1 MTYRF
6 TFYKIPFSETGVEYP
21 LPTVGNPTES
31 LEKYKT
37 IEQITDAQFREKQNQ
52 ISIAFAGSRFS
63 DSNYLRVGT
72 IKKDSAPIDEDLNV
86 SYYWIRDVEFLGS
99 EFRTDGPVLITIA
112 PDDIMTE
119 FFTNQNSTI
128 KGRIA
133 QTTKRVEINGNYV
146 PRRPVSDIIYERGS
160 QVIPTV
166 KPSFKQ
172 SYLRHCQNTSDQYLV
187 VLAIT
192 TEKSDM
198 YLLAINITNKDGYTL
213 NFGMQVAST
222 AFAIVYNVS
231 DRLNINVT
239 KCYILPKS
247 IIGFTSASS
256 KIIYFTNFQGKEDTV
271 RGYALSAIDPLS
283 IFYPFENENIPK
295 NLGPEDK
302 LYFLTPNGIYEY
314 EGDPTQNPPFGVLAF
329 APEDS
334 EGADSPT
341 ILGILNGSIFDITE
355 DFSASFATNEE
366 AINRNQFSSL
376 HALQQISTAIGSIGG
391 IVGGVASGN
400 YFGAVQSLAG
410 GVSAIAGNEAAIKK
424 PASVKSSDNAYNI
437 IQEIEGFG
445 YYVRYADDTTKA
457 NANYFG
463 YYIETAPYI
472 EISANNI
479 EEGFYRFSEC
489 DAVNLSGGG
498 QDAQATIEALF
509 TRGVRFK
516 SL

>member
-31 LEKYKT
+31 LARYKT
-37 IEQITDAQFREKQNQ
+37 AEKLTTKAFRENQNQ
-52 ISIAFAGSRFS
+52 ISVAMGGSMFS

-72 IKKDSAPIDEDLNV
+72 IKNNLATIDEDLNV
-86 SYYWIRDVEFLGS
+86 SYYWIRDVEFLGAES
-99 EFRTDGPVLITIA
+99 VTGRAVLITIA

-133 QTTKRVEINGNYV
+133 QTTKRIEINGNYV

-160 QVIPTV
+160 QATAETAPFFTQ
-166 KPSFKQ
+166 SF
-172 SYLRHCQNTSDQYLV
+172 LRPCQNTSDEYLV

-192 TEKSDM
+192 TQKSDM
-198 YLLAINITNKDGYTL
+198 YLLAINITNQQGHTL
-213 NFGMQVAST
+213 EFGMQVAST
-222 AFAIVYNVS
+222 AYAIVYNVS

-247 IIGFTSASS
+247 IIRFTSVNS
-256 KIIYFTNFQGKEDTV
+256 KIIYFTNFKGEEDTV
-271 RGYALSAIDPLS
+271 KGYALSAISPLS
-283 IFYPFENENIPK
+283 IFYPFKNENLPQS
-295 NLGPEDK
+295 LGPEDK
-302 LYFLTPNGIYEY
+302 LYFLTPNSVYEY

-329 APEDS
+329 VPQDS

-366 AINRNQFSSL
+366 AIKRNQFSSL

-410 GVSAIAGNEAAIKK
+410 GISTIAGNEAAIKK
-424 PASVKSSDNAYNI
+424 PARVKSSDNAYNI
-437 IQEIEGFG
+437 IQKIEGFG
-445 YYVRYADDTTKA
+445 YYVRFADDTTKA

-498 QDAQATIEALF
+498 QNAQATIEAMFL
-509 TRGVRFK
+509 RGVRFK
-516 SL
+516 AL